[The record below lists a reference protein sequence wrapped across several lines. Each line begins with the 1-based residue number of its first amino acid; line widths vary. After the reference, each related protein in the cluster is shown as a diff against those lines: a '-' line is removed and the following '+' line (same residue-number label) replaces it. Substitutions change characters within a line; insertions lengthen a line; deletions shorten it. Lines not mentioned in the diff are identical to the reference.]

1 MKVLFTGCTFSAETL
16 KQLEDKDIYVVNG
29 RMDYTE
35 QELSDKLK
43 EVDCYINGG
52 DEICLLELLKKI
64 DILNLFHLWEQVI
77 KNI

>member
-43 EVDCYINGG
+43 E
-52 DEICLLELLKKI
+52 DERSL
-64 DILNLFHLWEQVI
+64 
-77 KNI
+77 